1 MVGYNV
7 LHQNA
12 EQEVLPRAAASGVG
26 VVVMAAVRRAL
37 ASREALE
44 ALVAELRRAATSTP
58 SALPDDDPL
67 GWLVHDGTASVQ
79 AACYR
84 YVVGHPGVSTVL
96 TGTFDPAHLA
106 ENVAAIE
113 RGALPAADRDRLRA
127 VFGHLD
133 RGLGR

>member
-1 MVGYNV
+1 
-7 LHQNA
+7 
-12 EQEVLPRAAASGVG
+12 

-44 ALVAELRRAATSTP
+44 TLIAELKANGDIDAD
-58 SALPDDDPL
+58 ALPDDDPL
-67 GWLVHDGTASVQ
+67 GWLVHDGTPSVQ

-84 YVVGHPGVSTVL
+84 YVAGQPGVSTVL

-106 ENVAAIE
+106 QNAAAVE
-113 RGALPAADRDRLRA
+113 AGALPIGDRDRLRA
-127 VFGHLD
+127 MFGHLD